1 MSGGATV
8 RLVWALAQE
17 SLTGSA
23 DLIRRH
29 WPYYLLLALVVV
41 ALMLTVD
48 RPLALWLYGLPAA
61 DKAFFAAINE
71 VGRSG
76 WMFAAAA
83 VVLIAGLVL
92 HRRGLVLRGAYVI
105 GAIAMGGWAINVVKV
120 VAARARPRLLVGDGT
135 YGFQGFAIDADWNSF
150 PSGHSQ
156 AIAGL
161 AGALSC
167 IWPRFAPL
175 FLALAVL
182 PAVAR
187 AVMLNH
193 FASDVLAG
201 YAAGLTVA
209 IALARAMTARGLVVR
224 HFETDGNYPSQKVGP
239 PGPRMKREIR

>member
-1 MSGGATV
+1 MTGGATTGGATAG
-8 RLVWALAQE
+8 LVWALAQD

-23 DLIRRH
+23 RLIRRH
-29 WPYYLLLALVVV
+29 WPLYGLLAVVV
-41 ALMLTVD
+41 VTLIFTVD
-48 RPLALWLYGLPAA
+48 RPLALWLWGLPVA
-61 DKAFFAAINE
+61 DKAFFAAIND

-76 WMFAAAA
+76 WMFGAAA
-83 VVLIAGLVL
+83 LVL
-92 HRRGLVLRGAYVI
+92 VVGLIRHRRGLVLRAGYVI
-105 GAIAMGGWAINVVKV
+105 GAIAMGGLAINVVKL

-135 YGFQGFAIDADWNSF
+135 YGFHWFAIDADWNSF

-167 IWPRFAPL
+167 IWPRLAPL
-175 FLALAVL
+175 FMALAVL
-182 PAVAR
+182 PAMAR

-209 IALARAMTARGLVVR
+209 IALARAMTARGL
-224 HFETDGNYPSQKVGP
+224 GP
-239 PGPRMKREIR
+239 TMKRETR